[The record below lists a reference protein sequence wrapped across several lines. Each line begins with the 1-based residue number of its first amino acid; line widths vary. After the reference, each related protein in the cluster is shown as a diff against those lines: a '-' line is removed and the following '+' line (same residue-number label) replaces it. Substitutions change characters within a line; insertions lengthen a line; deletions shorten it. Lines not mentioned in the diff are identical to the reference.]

1 VTPAALLRII
11 ALALAGLFFAV
22 PARAGA
28 VADALD
34 IACPGHADL
43 APLVEAAA
51 RRHLVDRVVIVALI
65 AHESRCD
72 TFAVGRQ
79 DDRGLGQLRGVAR
92 AGLTRRDAH
101 DPAKN
106 LNATARWLAAMTT
119 WCGSLPAGLGA
130 YNTGRCGKGKGYAR
144 RVLATVA
151 RIWTELRRRAEP
163 RT

>member
-1 VTPAALLRII
+1 MTRVALIATGIALCVTNCIGPAA
-11 ALALAGLFFAV
+11 AGTTEEAISISCG
-22 PARAGA
+22 R
-28 VADALD
+28 
-34 IACPGHADL
+34 GHADL

-72 TFAVGRQ
+72 TFAVGRH

-106 LNATARWLAAMTT
+106 LNATAKWLAAMTT
-119 WCGSLPAGLGA
+119 WCGSLPSGLGA
-130 YNTGRCGKGKGYAR
+130 YNTGKCGKGRGYAR
-144 RVLATVA
+144 KVLATVR
-151 RIWTELRRRAEP
+151 RIWTEMAKRREP
-163 RT
+163 LT